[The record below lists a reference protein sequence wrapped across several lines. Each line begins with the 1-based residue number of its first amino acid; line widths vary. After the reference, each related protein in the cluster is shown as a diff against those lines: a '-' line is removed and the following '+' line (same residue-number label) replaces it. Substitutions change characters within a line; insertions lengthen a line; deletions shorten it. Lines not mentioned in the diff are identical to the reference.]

1 MDTYGGLFQGIDGL
15 KKGYAAAFRAFP
27 DLKAIVN
34 QMIAEEDKVVLHKTV
49 MGTHRG
55 EFRGISATGKKVKYQ
70 SIYIFRI
77 ENNKISEYWGL
88 QDELKL
94 KQQLGVFAEDN
105 TAMKPALRKLS
116 PKRFELWEHALTI
129 SGALPSQCG
138 TCKPKPATPL
148 TTAQKAK
155 QLAGQKT
162 MAPKIKKAQDNIN
175 ALQAKAAK

>member
-1 MDTYGGLFQGIDGL
+1 MKIFDLQKNKAVVQRYVDEIHNDHSIDAIESIFSSEFIDHMDTYGGLFQGIDGL

-55 EFRGISATGKKVKYQ
+55 EFRGIPATGKKVKYQ

-94 KQQLGVFAEDN
+94 KQQLGIIAEDN
-105 TAMKPALRKLS
+105 S
-116 PKRFELWEHALTI
+116 GETI
-129 SGALPSQCG
+129 
-138 TCKPKPATPL
+138 
-148 TTAQKAK
+148 
-155 QLAGQKT
+155 
-162 MAPKIKKAQDNIN
+162 
-175 ALQAKAAK
+175 

>member
-1 MDTYGGLFQGIDGL
+1 MKIFDLQKNKAVVQRYVDEIHNDHSIDAIESIFSSEFIDHMDTYGGLFQGIGGL
-15 KKGYAAAFRAFP
+15 KKGYAAAFQAFP

-55 EFRGISATGKKVKYQ
+55 EFRGIPATRKKVKYQ

-77 ENNKISEYWGL
+77 EYNKISEYWGL

-105 TAMKPALRKLS
+105 S
-116 PKRFELWEHALTI
+116 GETI
-129 SGALPSQCG
+129 
-138 TCKPKPATPL
+138 
-148 TTAQKAK
+148 
-155 QLAGQKT
+155 
-162 MAPKIKKAQDNIN
+162 
-175 ALQAKAAK
+175 